1 MTGDLA
7 QREAAIDLLVRPLT
21 ESLGRLDSQVR
32 ELESARQ
39 RAFGSLEQQMR
50 DLGTTQGQLQKET
63 AALVTA
69 LRAPQ
74 VRGRWG
80 EITLRRVA
88 ELAGMAERCDFFE
101 QETHQN
107 DGARIRPDMIVR
119 LPGGRVVVVDAKVPL
134 AGYLDAV
141 AAADDSQRRA
151 ALARHCQQLSRHLE
165 QLSAKSYW
173 SQFQPAPEF
182 VVLFLPGDHFLNAA
196 LELNRNL
203 LEDAVA
209 RRVLI
214 ATPTTLI
221 AILKGVAY
229 GWRQEQLA
237 ENAEQ
242 IRQAS
247 AELYERFQTVHEHF
261 SQVGGAL
268 ARAVEAYNRCVGS
281 MDARLLPSLR
291 RVRDLGATADGE
303 PGLPARVDASPRQ
316 SGDLEID

>member
-1 MTGDLA
+1 
-7 QREAAIDLLVRPLT
+7 
-21 ESLGRLDSQVR
+21 
-32 ELESARQ
+32 
-39 RAFGSLEQQMR
+39 
-50 DLGTTQGQLQKET
+50 
-63 AALVTA
+63 
-69 LRAPQ
+69 
-74 VRGRWG
+74 
-80 EITLRRVA
+80 
-88 ELAGMAERCDFFE
+88 
-101 QETHQN
+101 
-107 DGARIRPDMIVR
+107 
-119 LPGGRVVVVDAKVPL
+119 
-134 AGYLDAV
+134 
-141 AAADDSQRRA
+141 
-151 ALARHCQQLSRHLE
+151 
-165 QLSAKSYW
+165 
-173 SQFQPAPEF
+173 
-182 VVLFLPGDHFLNAA
+182 LNAA

-247 AELYERFQTVHEHF
+247 AELYERFQTVHDHF